1 MGKAAKAHRQK
12 VAKRNAKIKQ
22 ERSGMQKAFDL
33 LMKNQ
38 MELLENKEN
47 LNVTV
52 GEQEMG
58 FEVIEEKQVDHAFQY
73 QPNQDASQL
82 VAQQYQDVVDETK
95 TEE

>member
-1 MGKAAKAHRQK
+1 MGKAAKAHRAKVQKRNRK
-12 VAKRNAKIKQ
+12 VAQ

-73 QPNQDASQL
+73 QPNPDASRL
-82 VAQQYQDVVDETK
+82 ISQQFQDQK
-95 TEE
+95 TEEAEQ

>member
-1 MGKAAKAHRQK
+1 MGKAAKAHRQT
-12 VAKRNAKIKQ
+12 VAKRNARIKQ

-38 MELLENKEN
+38 LEMLENKDMS
-47 LNVTV
+47 VKV
-52 GEQEMG
+52 GDQEMG
-58 FEVIEEKQVDHAFQY
+58 FEVVEERQVDHAFQY
-73 QPNQDASQL
+73 QPNPDASHL